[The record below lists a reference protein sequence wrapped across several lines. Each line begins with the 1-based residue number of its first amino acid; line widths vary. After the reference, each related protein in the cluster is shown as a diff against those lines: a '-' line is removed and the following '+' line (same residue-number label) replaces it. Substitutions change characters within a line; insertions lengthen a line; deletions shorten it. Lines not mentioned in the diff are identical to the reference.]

1 MNRLRHTYIYTLVLV
16 LGALL
21 TSTSCVRDYDS
32 LEEDDGKTYLSLT
45 LSLAPSGNDELRVQG
60 DDYSIN
66 SDKTNREDYVNDLR
80 IFLIQDGVIKKNVFF
95 TNLVPKSAYTDW
107 SKGSEEDG
115 ISYKYQKGKAQ
126 VTFKLKE
133 FELGYYDLV
142 VVANEGAYTNRAS
155 LDPGPDYH
163 EKYDNEKW
171 REIAAEEA
179 LKKALKEAKTLDD
192 LKQIRIPVTRRF
204 SDTHQGRRYN
214 QSNPYIDVIS
224 PMTAEYEHIDFTG
237 GGTKDNPRQIELSN
251 PYGRTKGIEL
261 LRTFA
266 KVELLYKKC
275 IWLSWDEN
283 GKEELKW
290 IGPWRFQH
298 PYGPHIYDMPK
309 NVSLFPIQE
318 YSSAHAQDTVVS
330 FLGRESDQYM
340 ARTGPQKRFI
350 IGYDK
355 IAEKVRKEG
364 VPIGGGYLLDYRMY
378 FYIPEKLVPEGP
390 DETVKPLY
398 LWFIWYH
405 YSGFRP
411 WLDIA
416 SNNHQLRAE
425 TKCYFDVLNIKN
437 RENNKDRGEDY
448 VKRIPGSFDPS
459 DKSVY
464 RNRLY
469 KITLTPKDVQPPA
482 GNGEAFE

>member
-1 MNRLRHTYIYTLVLV
+1 MNRLRYTHIYTLLFT
-16 LGALL
+16 LGAILA
-21 TSTSCVRDYDS
+21 STSCVRDYNT
-32 LEEDDGKTYLSLT
+32 LECEDDGNKYLTLT
-45 LSLAPSGNDELRVQG
+45 LSLAPSGNDGLRMQG

-80 IFLIQDGVIKKNVFF
+80 IFLIQNGVIKKNVFF
-95 TNLVPKSAYTDW
+95 TNLVPKYSYDDY
-107 SKGSEEDG
+107 SSGSEDDG
-115 ISYKYQKGKAQ
+115 VSYNYKSGKAQ
-126 VTFKLKE
+126 VTFRLKE
-133 FELGYYDLV
+133 NELGKYDLV
-142 VVANEGAYTNRAS
+142 VVANEGAYTNPPS
-155 LDPGPDYH
+155 LDPGPDRD
-163 EKYDNEKW
+163 EKQNNEKW
-171 REIAAEEA
+171 REEAADAA
-179 LKKALKEAKTLDD
+179 LRKALREAKTIDD
-192 LKQIRIPVTRRF
+192 LKKIRIPVTRRF
-204 SDTHQGRRYN
+204 SDTHQGPYLDFN
-214 QSNPYIDVIS
+214 NPYIKVIS
-224 PMTAEYEHIDFTG
+224 PMTAEYKDVPFTE
-237 GGTKDNPRQIELSN
+237 GGTKDNPRVIQLPN
-251 PYGRTKGIEL
+251 PHGRTKGVEL

-266 KVELLYKKC
+266 KVELIYKKC

-298 PYGPHIYDMPK
+298 PYGPHIYDMPT
-309 NVSLFPIQE
+309 NVSLFPIQD
-318 YSSAHAQDTVVS
+318 YSSAQDTVVG

-364 VPIGGGYLLDYRMY
+364 VPMGGGYLLDYRMY
-378 FYIPEKLVPEGP
+378 FYIPEKLVRKGS
-390 DETVKPLY
+390 DEAVKPLY
-398 LWFIWYH
+398 LWFIWYY

-425 TKCYFDVLNIKN
+425 EKCYFDVLNIKN
-437 RENNKDRGEDY
+437 REKNKDRGEDY

-469 KITLTPKDVQPPA
+469 KITLTPTDVQPPA
-482 GNGEAFE
+482 GNGEAFDE

>member
-298 PYGPHIYDMPK
+298 PYGPHIYQMPK
-309 NVSLFPIQE
+309 DVSLFPIQE
-318 YSSAHAQDTVVS
+318 YSSAQDTVSS

-398 LWFIWYH
+398 LWFIWYY

>member
-16 LGALL
+16 LGSLL
-21 TSTSCVRDYDS
+21 TSTSCVRDYNS
-32 LEEDDGKTYLSLT
+32 LEGEDDGNKYLSLT
-45 LSLAPSGNDELRVQG
+45 LSLAPNGNDGLRVQG

-80 IFLIQDGVIKKNVFF
+80 IFLIQDGKIKKNVFF
-95 TNLVPKSAYTDW
+95 TNLVPKYAYTDW

-224 PMTAEYEHIDFTG
+224 PMTAEYEHVDFTG
-237 GGTKDNPRQIELSN
+237 GGTKGNPRQIELSN

-283 GKEELKW
+283 GKEQLKW

-298 PYGPHIYDMPK
+298 PYGPHLYDIPK
-309 NVSLFPIQE
+309 DVSLFPIQE
-318 YSSAHAQDTVVS
+318 YSSAQDTVVG
-330 FLGRESDQYM
+330 FLGRESDQYVLH
-340 ARTGPQKRFI
+340 TGPQKRFI
-350 IGYDK
+350 VGYSE
-355 IAEKVRKEG
+355 IASKVRKEG
-364 VPIGGGYLLDYRMY
+364 VPIGGGYLLDYKMY
-378 FYIPEKLVPEGP
+378 FYVPEKLVPEGP
-390 DETVKPLY
+390 DETVKPSY
-398 LWFIWYH
+398 LWFIWYY
-405 YSGFRP
+405 YSDFRP

-416 SNNHQLRAE
+416 SNNAQLRAE
-425 TKCYFDVLNIKN
+425 EKCYFDVLND
-437 RENNKDRGEDY
+437 KDNDKGEDY
-448 VKRIPGSFDPS
+448 VKPTDTFKPS
-459 DKSVY
+459 GKSVY

>member
-1 MNRLRHTYIYTLVLV
+1 M
-16 LGALL
+16 
-21 TSTSCVRDYDS
+21 
-32 LEEDDGKTYLSLT
+32 
-45 LSLAPSGNDELRVQG
+45 QG

-80 IFLIQDGVIKKNVFF
+80 IFLIQNGVIKKNVFF
-95 TNLVPKSAYTDW
+95 TNLAPRPAYDYST
-107 SKGSEEDG
+107 GSEDEG
-115 ISYKYQKGKAQ
+115 ISYNYKNGKAQ
-126 VTFKLKE
+126 ITFRLTE
-133 FELGYYDLV
+133 RELGYYDLV
-142 VVANEGAYTNRAS
+142 VVANEGAYMNRQS
-155 LDPGPDYH
+155 LNPGSIPP
-163 EKYDNEKW
+163 EQKPYD
-171 REIAAEEA
+171 REFEREEEA
-179 LKKALKEAKTLDD
+179 DAALRKALREAKTLDD
-192 LKQIRIPVTRRF
+192 LKKIRIPVTRRF
-204 SDTHQGRRYN
+204 SDTHEGLRYN

-378 FYIPEKLVPEGP
+378 FYVPEKLVPEDG
-390 DETVKPLY
+390 TVKPLY

-405 YSGFRP
+405 YIDLRP

-416 SNNHQLRAE
+416 SNGGQQRAE
-425 TKCYFDVLNIKN
+425 KKLYFDVLNG
-437 RENNKDRGEDY
+437 KDNDKAEDY

-469 KITLTPKDVQPPA
+469 KITLIPQEVDPPA
-482 GNGEAFE
+482 GNEDGLE

>member
-21 TSTSCVRDYDS
+21 TTTSCVRDYNS
-32 LEEDDGKTYLSLT
+32 LEGEDDGNKYLSLT
-45 LSLAPSGNDELRVQG
+45 LSLAPSGNDGLRVQG

-66 SDKTNREDYVNDLR
+66 SDKEHREDYVNDLR

-95 TNLVPKSAYTDW
+95 TNLVPKSAYIDW

-224 PMTAEYEHIDFTG
+224 PMTAEYEHVDFTE
-237 GGTKDNPRQIELSN
+237 GGTKGNPRQIELSN
-251 PYGRTKGIEL
+251 PYGSTKGIEL

-283 GKEELKW
+283 GKEQLKW

-298 PYGPHIYDMPK
+298 PYGPHLYDIPK
-309 NVSLFPIQE
+309 DVSLFPIQE
-318 YSSAHAQDTVVS
+318 YSSAQDTVVR
-330 FLGRESDQYM
+330 FLGRESDQYVLH
-340 ARTGPQKRFI
+340 TGPQKRFI
-350 IGYDK
+350 VGYSE
-355 IAEKVRKEG
+355 IASKVRKEG
-364 VPIGGGYLLDYRMY
+364 VPIGGGYLLDYKMY
-378 FYIPEKLVPEGP
+378 FYVPEKLVPEGP
-390 DETVKPLY
+390 DETVKPSY
-398 LWFIWYH
+398 LWFIWYY
-405 YSGFRP
+405 YSDFRP

-416 SNNHQLRAE
+416 SNNAQLRAE
-425 TKCYFDVLNIKN
+425 EKCYFDVLND
-437 RENNKDRGEDY
+437 KDNDKGEDY
-448 VKRIPGSFDPS
+448 VKPTDTFKPS
-459 DKSVY
+459 GKSVY

>member
-1 MNRLRHTYIYTLVLV
+1 MNRLRHTHIYTSLLV

-21 TSTSCVRDYDS
+21 TSTSCVRDYNS
-32 LEEDDGKTYLSLT
+32 LGGEDDGNKYLTLT
-45 LSLAPSGNDELRVQG
+45 LSLSPSGNEGLRVQG

-80 IFLIQDGVIKKNVFF
+80 IFLIQNGVIKKNVFF
-95 TNLVPKSAYTDW
+95 TNLAPRPAYDYST
-107 SKGSEEDG
+107 GSEDEG
-115 ISYKYQKGKAQ
+115 ISYNYKNGKAQ
-126 VTFKLKE
+126 ITFRLTE
-133 FELGYYDLV
+133 RELGYYDLV
-142 VVANEGAYTNRAS
+142 VVANEGAYMNRQS
-155 LDPGPDYH
+155 LNPGSIPP
-163 EKYDNEKW
+163 EQKPYD
-171 REIAAEEA
+171 REFEREEEA
-179 LKKALKEAKTLDD
+179 DAALRKALREAKTLDD
-192 LKQIRIPVTRRF
+192 LKKIRIPVTRRF
-204 SDTHQGRRYN
+204 SDTHEGLRYN

-224 PMTAEYEHIDFTG
+224 PMTAEYKDVDFTG
-237 GGTKDNPRQIELSN
+237 GGTKDNPRKIQLSN
-251 PYGRTKGIEL
+251 PHGDTKGVEL

-309 NVSLFPIQE
+309 NVSLFPVQE
-318 YSSAHAQDTVVS
+318 YSSAQDTVVG
-330 FLGRESDQYM
+330 FLGRESDQYV
-340 ARTGPQKRFI
+340 APVGPQKRFVV
-350 IGYDK
+350 GYDK

-378 FYIPEKLVPEGP
+378 FYVPEKLVPEDG
-390 DETVKPLY
+390 TVKPLY

-405 YSGFRP
+405 YIDLRP

-416 SNNHQLRAE
+416 SNGGQQRAE
-425 TKCYFDVLNIKN
+425 KKLYFDVLNG
-437 RENNKDRGEDY
+437 KDNDKAEDY

-469 KITLTPKDVQPPA
+469 KITLIPQEVDPPA
-482 GNGEAFE
+482 GNEDGLE

>member
-1 MNRLRHTYIYTLVLV
+1 MNRLRYTHIYTLLFT
-16 LGALL
+16 LGAILA
-21 TSTSCVRDYDS
+21 STSCVRDYNT
-32 LEEDDGKTYLSLT
+32 LGCEDDGNKYLTLT
-45 LSLAPSGNDELRVQG
+45 LSLAPSGNDGLRMQG

-80 IFLIQDGVIKKNVFF
+80 IFLIQNGKIKKNVFF
-95 TNLVPKSAYTDW
+95 TNLVPKYSYDDY
-107 SKGSEEDG
+107 SSGSEDDG
-115 ISYKYQKGKAQ
+115 VSYNYKSGKAQ
-126 VTFKLKE
+126 VTFRLTE
-133 FELGYYDLV
+133 RELGYYDLV
-142 VVANEGAYTNRAS
+142 VVANEGAYTNRGS
-155 LDPGPDYH
+155 LDPGPDRH

-171 REIAAEEA
+171 REIAAEKA
-179 LKKALKEAKTLDD
+179 LKKALTEAKTLDD
-192 LKQIRIPVTRRF
+192 LKKIRIPVTRRF

-214 QSNPYIDVIS
+214 QSNPYIDVVC
-224 PMTAEYEHIDFTG
+224 PMTAEYEHVDFTG
-237 GGTKDNPRQIELSN
+237 GGTKANPRKIELSN
-251 PYGRTKGIEL
+251 PQGRTKGIEL

-266 KVELLYKKC
+266 KVELIYKKC
-275 IWLSWDEN
+275 IWLSWDEK
-283 GKEELKW
+283 GEEQLKW

-298 PYGPHIYDMPK
+298 PYGPHICDMPT

-318 YSSAHAQDTVVS
+318 YSSAQDTIVE
-330 FLGRESDQYM
+330 FLGRESDQYV
-340 ARTGPQKRFI
+340 APYGPQKRFV

-364 VPIGGGYLLDYRMY
+364 VPMGGGYLLDYRMY
-378 FYIPEKLVPEGP
+378 FYIPEKLVPKGS

-398 LWFIWYH
+398 LWFIWYY

-425 TKCYFDVLNIKN
+425 EKCYFDVLNIKN
-437 RENNKDRGEDY
+437 REGNKDRGEDY
-448 VKRIPGSFDPS
+448 VERTGTFAPS

-469 KITLTPKDVQPPA
+469 KITLTPTDVQPPA
-482 GNGEAFE
+482 GNGEAFK

>member
-1 MNRLRHTYIYTLVLV
+1 MNRLRYTHIYTLLFT

-21 TSTSCVRDYDS
+21 TCASCVRDYNS
-32 LEEDDGKTYLSLT
+32 LEEEPDGKAYVSLSFA
-45 LSLAPSGNDELRVQG
+45 LAPSGNDGLRTQG

-66 SDKTNREDYVNDLR
+66 SDKTNREDYVNDIR
-80 IFLIQDGVIKKNVFF
+80 IFHLQNGEIKKNVFF
-95 TNLVPKSAYTDW
+95 TNLVPMPAYTDT
-107 SKGSEEDG
+107 SEGSDG
-115 ISYKYQKGKAQ
+115 GVSYKYQHGKAR
-126 VTFKLKE
+126 VTFELE
-133 FELGYYDLV
+133 DSELGYYDLV

-155 LDPGPDYH
+155 LDPGPDRH

-171 REIAAEEA
+171 REIEAEKA
-179 LKKALKEAKTLDD
+179 LKKALTEAQTLDD
-192 LKQIRIPVTRRF
+192 LKKIRIPVTRRF

-214 QSNPYIDVIS
+214 QSNPYIDVVS
-224 PMTAEYEHIDFTG
+224 PMTAEYEHVDFTE
-237 GGTKDNPRQIELSN
+237 GGTKRYPRQIQLDN
-251 PYGRTKGIEL
+251 PHGRTKGVEL

-266 KVELLYKKC
+266 KVELIYKKC

-298 PYGPHIYDMPK
+298 PYGPHIYDMPT
-309 NVSLFPIQE
+309 NVSLFPIQD
-318 YSSAHAQDTVVS
+318 YSSAQDTVVG

-364 VPIGGGYLLDYRMY
+364 VPMGGGYLLDYRMY
-378 FYIPEKLVPEGP
+378 FYIPEKLVRKGS
-390 DETVKPLY
+390 DEAVKPLY
-398 LWFIWYH
+398 LWFIWYY

-425 TKCYFDVLNIKN
+425 EKCYFDVLNIKN
-437 RENNKDRGEDY
+437 REKNKDRGEDY

-469 KITLTPKDVQPPA
+469 KITLTPTDVQPPA
-482 GNGEAFE
+482 GNGEAFDE

>member
-16 LGALL
+16 LGSLL
-21 TSTSCVRDYDS
+21 TSTSCVRDYNS
-32 LEEDDGKTYLSLT
+32 LGEDDGNKYLTLT

-95 TNLVPKSAYTDW
+95 TNLVPKYAYMDW

-115 ISYKYQKGKAQ
+115 VSYKYQKGKAQ

-224 PMTAEYEHIDFTG
+224 PMTAEYEHVDFTG
-237 GGTKDNPRQIELSN
+237 GGTKGNPRQIELSN

-283 GKEELKW
+283 GKEQLKW

-298 PYGPHIYDMPK
+298 PYGPHLYDIPK
-309 NVSLFPIQE
+309 DVSLFPIQE
-318 YSSAHAQDTVVS
+318 YSSAQDTVVG
-330 FLGRESDQYM
+330 FLGRESDQYVLH
-340 ARTGPQKRFI
+340 TGPQKRFI
-350 IGYDK
+350 VGYSE
-355 IAEKVRKEG
+355 IASKVRKEG
-364 VPIGGGYLLDYRMY
+364 VPIGGGYLLDYKMY
-378 FYIPEKLVPEGP
+378 FYVPEKLVPEGP
-390 DETVKPLY
+390 DETVKPSY
-398 LWFIWYH
+398 LWFIWYY
-405 YSGFRP
+405 YSDFRP

-416 SNNHQLRAE
+416 SNNAQLRAE
-425 TKCYFDVLNIKN
+425 EKCYFDVLND
-437 RENNKDRGEDY
+437 KDNDKGEDY
-448 VKRIPGSFDPS
+448 VKPTDTFKPS
-459 DKSVY
+459 GKSVY